1 MIERKRND
9 MTEKRYSKR
18 LADIVR
24 YIQTEP
30 LPQAVVEEAKT
41 CFLDFLAACYSGASV
56 PLARVGLSVL
66 KALGSGTS
74 TLIGRPEKSTIS
86 GAAFFNGMI
95 ATAEDV
101 DDAHRYASGLHL
113 SATTFPV
120 ALSLG
125 EAQNIDGMRFIR
137 AVAAG
142 YEISSRISRAIDTG
156 HRQRGFHAT
165 GTVGP
170 FGACAASAVV
180 LGLDK
185 ETIQNALGIAGST
198 SAGLFA
204 FLEDGASVRHAHA
217 GQACSNG
224 MLAALLAAGGMTG
237 PRRIFEAKEGFL
249 NAYTTQHEP
258 EFIMQDMGDTYEI
271 FSAYHKVYQACGHSF
286 PAIDAALALRDAL
299 CDRFEAIERI
309 EIKAYPASA
318 ALDRK
323 TPRSI
328 AQARF
333 SIPFLVGLALTRGNV
348 TPMEMVPENLN
359 DAGITALASR
369 VSVIEDPAIASDYPR
384 LRSGKMVV
392 TLADGTVLEK
402 KIEAPRGMPE
412 NPVGRE
418 VIEKKFT
425 DASGSMLPP
434 ERQEK
439 VVAAV
444 NRLEQVLHLKEI
456 TCLL

>member
-1 MIERKRND
+1 
-9 MTEKRYSKR
+9 MTEKPYSER

-24 YIQTEP
+24 SIQSEP
-30 LPQAVVEEAKT
+30 LPPAVVEEAKT
-41 CFLDFLAACYSGASV
+41 CFLDFLAACYSGAAV
-56 PLARVGLSVL
+56 PLAAAGLSAL
-66 KALGSGTS
+66 KALGTGSS

-125 EAQNIDGMRFIR
+125 EAQNIDGMRVVR

-142 YEISSRISRAIDTG
+142 YEVSSRIARAIDTG
-156 HRQRGFHAT
+156 HRRRGFHST

-170 FGACAASAVV
+170 FGACAASAVILV
-180 LGLDK
+180 LDK
-185 ETIQNALGIAGST
+185 EPIMHAFGIAGST

-237 PRRIFEAKEGFL
+237 PKRVFEAKEGFL

-258 EFIMQDMGDTYEI
+258 DFIMKDMGDTYEI

-286 PAIDAALALRDAL
+286 PAIDAALALRDEL
-299 CDRFEAIERI
+299 YDRLDDIESI
-309 EIKAYPASA
+309 EIKAYRASA

-333 SIPFLVGLALTRGNV
+333 SIPFLVGLALVRGDV
-348 TPMEMVPENLN
+348 TAKEMVPENLS
-359 DAGITALASR
+359 DSTIAALASR
-369 VSVIEDPAIASDYPR
+369 VSVVEDPAIASDYPK
-384 LRSGKMVV
+384 LRSGEMVA
-392 TLADGTVLEK
+392 TLTDGKVFK
-402 KIEAPRGMPE
+402 KRIEAPRGMPE
-412 NPVGRE
+412 NPVGRQM
-418 VIEKKFT
+418 IEKKFK
-425 DASGSMLPP
+425 DASQGMLPP
-434 ERQEK
+434 DRQAK
-439 VVAAV
+439 VVAAIKS
-444 NRLEQVLHLKEI
+444 LEQVYSLKDI

>member
-1 MIERKRND
+1 
-9 MTEKRYSKR
+9 MTGKSYSER

-24 YIQTEP
+24 SIQNEP
-30 LPQAVVEEAKT
+30 LPPAVVEEAKT
-41 CFLDFLAACYSGASV
+41 CFLDFLAASYSGATVS
-56 PLARVGLSVL
+56 LATMGLSVL

-74 TLIGRPEKSTIS
+74 TLIARPEKSTIS

-101 DDAHRYASGLHL
+101 DDAHRYAGGLHL

-125 EAQNIDGMRFIR
+125 EAKNIDGNRFIK
-137 AVAAG
+137 AVTAG

-156 HRQRGFHAT
+156 HRQRGFHST

-180 LGLDK
+180 LNL
-185 ETIQNALGIAGST
+185 EEELIVNAFGIAGST

-204 FLEDGASVRHAHA
+204 FLEEGASVRHAHA
-217 GQACSNG
+217 GQACYNG
-224 MLAALLAAGGMTG
+224 MLATHLAAAGMTG
-237 PRRIFEAKEGFL
+237 PKRIFEAKEGFL
-249 NAYTTQHEP
+249 NAYTNQHEP
-258 EFIMQDMGDTYEI
+258 EHIMRDLGDTYEI
-271 FSAYHKVYQACGHSF
+271 FSAYHKIYQACGHSF
-286 PAIDAALALRDAL
+286 PAIDAALVLRDTL
-299 CDRFEAIERI
+299 FDRLDDIDRI
-309 EIKAYPASA
+309 EIRAYPASA
-318 ALDRK
+318 ALNRQK
-323 TPRSI
+323 PRSI

-333 SIPFLVGLALTRGNV
+333 SIPFLVGLALVRGNV
-348 TPMEMVPENLN
+348 TAMEMVPENLN
-359 DAGITALASR
+359 DSGIEAIASR
-369 VSVIEDPAIASDYPR
+369 VSVVEDSAIASDYPR
-384 LRSGKMVV
+384 LRSGEMVV
-392 TLADGTVLEK
+392 TFTDGTMIRK

-418 VIEKKFT
+418 IIEKKFK
-425 DASGSMLPP
+425 DASRGIMTP

-439 VVAAV
+439 LVAVV
-444 NRLEQVLHLKEI
+444 NRLELVSSLKEV

>member
-1 MIERKRND
+1 
-9 MTEKRYSKR
+9 MTEKPYSER
-18 LADIVR
+18 LADMVR
-24 YIQTEP
+24 HIQTEP
-30 LPQAVVEEAKT
+30 LPPKVIEETKT
-41 CFLDFLAACYSGASV
+41 CFLDFLAACYSGAGV
-56 PLARVGLSVL
+56 PLVSAGLSAL
-66 KALGSGTS
+66 TALGTGSS
-74 TLIGRPEKSTIS
+74 TLIGRPEKGTIS

-125 EAQNIDGMRFIR
+125 EAQQIDGMRFIR

-156 HRQRGFHAT
+156 HRQRGFHST

-170 FGACAASAVV
+170 FGACATSAVV
-180 LGLDK
+180 LDLDK
-185 ETIQNALGIAGST
+185 TPIVNAFGIAGST

-237 PRRIFEAKEGFL
+237 PRRVFEAKEGFL
-249 NAYTTQHEP
+249 NAYTTHHEP
-258 EFIMQDMGDTYEI
+258 DFVLQDMEGRYEI

-286 PAIDAALALRDAL
+286 PAIDAALALREAL
-299 CDRFEAIERI
+299 SGRFGDIKSI

-333 SIPFLVGLALTRGNV
+333 SIPFLVGLALVRGNV
-348 TPMEMVPENLN
+348 TAVEMVPENL
-359 DAGITALASR
+359 DYDEIAALAAR
-369 VSVIEDPAIASDYPR
+369 VSVVEDPAITSDYPR
-384 LRSGKMVV
+384 LRSGEMVV
-392 TLADGTVLEK
+392 TLAGGEVLQK
-402 KIEAPRGMPE
+402 KIDAPRGMPE

-418 VIEKKFT
+418 VIEKKFK
-425 DASGSMLPP
+425 DASHGMLTP
-434 ERQEK
+434 ELQEK
-439 VVAAV
+439 VAAAV
-444 NRLEQVLHLKEI
+444 NDLEKVSSIKEI
-456 TCLL
+456 TSLL

>member
-1 MIERKRND
+1 
-9 MTEKRYSKR
+9 MTEKLYSER

-24 YIQTEP
+24 YIQKEP
-30 LPQAVVEEAKT
+30 LPPAVIEEAKT
-41 CFLDFLAACYSGASV
+41 CFLDFLAACYSGAAVS
-56 PLARVGLSVL
+56 LATVGLSVL
-66 KALGSGTS
+66 KALGTGTS
-74 TLIGRPEKSTIS
+74 TLIGRPEKGSIL

-125 EAQNIDGMRFIR
+125 EAQNIDGIRFIR

-142 YEISSRISRAIDTG
+142 YEVSSRISRAIDTG
-156 HRQRGFHAT
+156 HRQRGFHST

-170 FGACAASAVV
+170 FGACAASAMV
-180 LGLDK
+180 LGLEK
-185 ETIQNALGIAGST
+185 EPIMNAFGIAGST

-204 FLEDGASVRHAHA
+204 FLEDGTSVRHAHA

-237 PRRIFEAKEGFL
+237 PKRIFEAKEGFL
-249 NAYTTQHEP
+249 NAYTTRHEP
-258 EFIMQDMGDTYEI
+258 GFIMRDMGDTYEI
-271 FSAYHKVYQACGHSF
+271 FSAYHKIYQACGHSF

-299 CDRFEAIERI
+299 CDCLDDIERI

-333 SIPFLVGLALTRGNV
+333 SIPFLVGLALVRGNV
-348 TPMEMVPENLN
+348 TAMEMVPENLN
-359 DAGITALASR
+359 DSRIAALASR
-369 VSVIEDPAIASDYPR
+369 VFVMEDPDIVSAYPR
-384 LRSGKMVV
+384 LRSGEMVV

-418 VIEKKFT
+418 VIEKKFEN
-425 DASGSMLPP
+425 ASRGILPP
-434 ERQEK
+434 DRQEK
-439 VVAAV
+439 VVACV
-444 NRLEQVLHLKEI
+444 NSLDKVSSLEEI